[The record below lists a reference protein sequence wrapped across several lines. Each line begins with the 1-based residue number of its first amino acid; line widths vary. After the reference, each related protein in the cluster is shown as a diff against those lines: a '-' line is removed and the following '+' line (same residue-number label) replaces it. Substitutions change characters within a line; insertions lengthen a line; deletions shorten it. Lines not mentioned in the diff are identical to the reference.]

1 MAAVDVITEHD
12 YEIERKLARYLAIS
26 AAVSYWPFSPVP
38 LSPITAK
45 RIEFGFSGSFN
56 SGGEAGVSAAR
67 KSRMEKMHRIV
78 KSRNRVG
85 NEIDDQV
92 GLDVARIKARPT
104 SR

>member
-1 MAAVDVITEHD
+1 MLSPSMIT
-12 YEIERKLARYLAIS
+12 KSKGNWARYLAIS

-92 GLDVARIKARPT
+92 GLDVAENQGT
-104 SR
+104 SYQPII